1 MNGRACALAYGLA
14 SLRVQGQID
23 SQGFAGIIIRSTA
36 NKHVHRRYLVHAI
49 AHYYNLKTWSVST
62 TDGRREAY
70 VGLKEDPVTRRPS
83 LVKSELPRPLWA
95 VV

>member
-1 MNGRACALAYGLA
+1 MIMGLVLGTCGDTGSA
-14 SLRVQGQID
+14 FSRR
-23 SQGFAGIIIRSTA
+23 FCWIIADFHLSPS
-36 NKHVHRRYLVHAI
+36 RYLVHAI
-49 AHYYNLKTWSVST
+49 AIYYGLKTWSVST

>member
-1 MNGRACALAYGLA
+1 M
-14 SLRVQGQID
+14 S
-23 SQGFAGIIIRSTA
+23 RS
-36 NKHVHRRYLVHAI
+36 RYLVHAI
-49 AHYYNLKTWSVST
+49 AIYYGLKTWSVST